1 VRKSRYS
8 DDQIEAAVRQAE
20 SGASITEIIRKLG
33 VSEAT
38 FTVWK
43 KRFQQAVSE
52 DNELT
57 RLRYE
62 NAELKRLVF
71 DLILDRQLCKANH
84 AASDAAS
91 AAAAAVTPS
100 ETAQVMA
107 RN

>member
-20 SGASITEIIRKLG
+20 NGASITEIIRKLG

-84 AASDAAS
+84 AKPD
-91 AAAAAVTPS
+91 AAAAVTPS